1 MKGQQ
6 LHMSKK
12 KKKKRKTQ
20 ALPSED
26 TPTHDQCTTIR
37 RYTYTIPTGA
47 AATPRLASTLP
58 SAYVPTQYRKGSSYR
73 APRQYTS
80 SRRYTYTMPKWG
92 SSYRAPSQ
100 YTTARRYT
108 YTVPK
113 GAAATQRLAGTLPSE
128 DAPTQYLKR
137 GSSCTAPGQHITR
150 RAADHQRNLPSK
162 QPITRPAHQQT
173 HTVLGPCSTSRR
185 RSAYTALAPHSA
197 IRVPLGVI
205 VE

>member
-6 LHMSKK
+6 LHSDKK
-12 KKKKRKTQ
+12 KTKQTR

-37 RYTYTIPTGA
+37 RYTYTMPTGA

-92 SSYRAPSQ
+92 SSYTAPSQ
-100 YTTARRYT
+100 YTTIRRCT
-108 YTVPK
+108 YTILKK
-113 GAAATQRLAGTLPSE
+113 GAAAARRLASTLPAEQPIISATYHRSSRSP
-128 DAPTQYLKR
+128 DQPSSRPTRYLDRAPPVGGAAL
-137 GSSCTAPGQHITR
+137 TR
-150 RAADHQRNLPSK
+150 RLHRTPPSEYLW
-162 QPITRPAHQQT
+162 A
-173 HTVLGPCSTSRR
+173 
-185 RSAYTALAPHSA
+185 
-197 IRVPLGVI
+197 
-205 VE
+205 

>member
-1 MKGQQ
+1 MHAGAATTQRQ
-6 LHMSKK
+6 
-12 KKKKRKTQ
+12 KTKQ
-20 ALPSED
+20 TRALPSED

-92 SSYRAPSQ
+92 SSYTAPSQ
-100 YTTARRYT
+100 YTTIRRCT
-108 YTVPK
+108 YTIPK
-113 GAAATQRLAGTLPSE
+113 
-128 DAPTQYLKR
+128 KR
-137 GSSCTAPGQHITR
+137 GSSRTAPGQHITR

-162 QPITRPAHQQT
+162 QPITRPAQQQT